1 MVKRAD
7 LKHDRFYKEAKREGY
22 RSRSAFKLLQISK
35 KFTLIK
41 AGDVVVDLG
50 AAPGGWSQIARE
62 LVGEHGMVISVDLLS
77 MTPIEGVAVIKGD
90 ITNEETITT
99 IQEALASK
107 ERKTVDVVISDAA
120 PQLSG
125 NKDLDQFRSCE
136 LSTAA
141 LNVAT
146 ELLKGNGNFVTKIF
160 QGEYYPEFYKSV
172 KEKFRSVKAYAPE
185 ASRKRSA
192 EVYVVGKGYKQ
203 SLSSS

>member
-7 LKHDRFYKEAKREGY
+7 LKHDRFYKEAKTAGY

-62 LVGEHGMVISVDLLS
+62 LVGEYGMVVSVDLLS
-77 MTPIEGVAVIKGD
+77 MAPIAGVVILKGD
-90 ITNEETITT
+90 ITNEETIST
-99 IQEALASK
+99 IHEALASH
-107 ERKTVDVVISDAA
+107 ERKAVDVVISDVA

-125 NKDLDQFRSCE
+125 NKELDQYRSCE

-146 ELLKGNGNFVTKIF
+146 ALLKKNGSFVTKIF

-172 KEKFRSVKAYAPE
+172 KEKFRAVKAYAPE

>member
-1 MVKRAD
+1 MVKRAE
-7 LKHDRFYKEAKREGY
+7 LKHDKFYKAAKIEGY
-22 RSRSAFKLLQISK
+22 RSRSAFKLLQIVR
-35 KFTLIK
+35 KFKLIK

-50 AAPGGWSQIARE
+50 AAPGGWSQVAHE
-62 LVGEHGMVISVDLLS
+62 LVGDHGMVASVDLLS
-77 MTPIEGVAVIKGD
+77 MAPIAGVVILKGD
-90 ITNEETITT
+90 ITNEEIIST

-107 ERKTVDVVISDAA
+107 ERKAVDVVISDVA

-125 NKDLDQFRSCE
+125 NKELDQYRSCE

-141 LNVAT
+141 LTIAT
-146 ELLKGNGNFVTKIF
+146 ELLKEKGNFVTKIF

>member
-22 RSRSAFKLLQISK
+22 RSRSAFKLLQISR

-41 AGDVVVDLG
+41 TGDVVVDLG
-50 AAPGGWSQIARE
+50 AAPGGWSQIAHE
-62 LVGEHGMVISVDLLS
+62 LVGEHGMVVSVDLLS
-77 MTPIEGVAVIKGD
+77 MEPIAGVVVLKGD
-90 ITNEETITT
+90 ITNEETIST

-107 ERKTVDVVISDAA
+107 ERKAVDVVISDVA

-125 NKDLDQFRSCE
+125 NKELDQYRSCE
-136 LSTAA
+136 LSSAA
-141 LNVAT
+141 LNVAAA
-146 ELLKGNGNFVTKIF
+146 LLKKNGSFVTKIF

-172 KEKFRSVKAYAPE
+172 KEKFQNTKAYAPE

>member
-7 LKHDRFYKEAKREGY
+7 LKHDRFYKEAKTAGY

-62 LVGEHGMVISVDLLS
+62 LVGEHGRVVSVDLLS
-77 MTPIEGVAVIKGD
+77 MAPIAGVVILKGD
-90 ITNEETITT
+90 ITNEEIISTIH
-99 IQEALASK
+99 EALASQ
-107 ERKTVDVVISDAA
+107 ERKAVDVVISDVA

-125 NKDLDQFRSCE
+125 NKDLDQFQSFE

-141 LNVAT
+141 LNVASA
-146 ELLKGNGNFVTKIF
+146 LLKGKGNFVTKIF

-172 KEKFRSVKAYAPE
+172 KEKFRAVKAYAPE

-203 SLSSS
+203 SLRSS